1 MAEAGMPL
9 SLVPD
14 GDRLWGVEH
23 AIPGRIRIRAEGLH
37 GHRERCGQFREFMLA
52 QSGVTAVDV
61 TPRIGTATIRY
72 AQRKLSRRDVDAL
85 LQEALAQPLSAARR
99 RPGTPAAGVD
109 DSRITAMLLGLALT
123 PVLPPPVRYLV
134 TLAAISPTMWQA
146 AVSLRRGGGASRAL
160 DAFAML
166 ASTLAGRYGVAQVNN
181 LMHTLGHKLE
191 REAVL
196 ETEAELRRQGAP
208 PLARCTVQRDGET
221 CDCELTDLLAGD
233 RMRLSAGDTVPLE
246 SLVLGGK
253 ASVAGGFEGGE
264 RAVHRGARVAAGA
277 RLAEGTLELV
287 CLQRWSEGVY
297 ARLAGFIE
305 IALRN
310 RVRQDYYAAQLADR
324 LVPFTVMI
332 SAAVYGFT
340 RDLARTSSA
349 LQADFGASYELVTP
363 ISVESTIAA
372 GAARGILF
380 RGGEAIERVAQL
392 DTVVFDRSGTLTRGE
407 WSLVEVAPTSRKFSA
422 KRCRELLSRLV
433 LHCCRPAAL
442 AAAGEKPPPLATL
455 THAEV
460 QQIENHGIYLRC
472 DSLSIVLT
480 EAEAAV
486 QRFGVAPAPETAAL
500 PGDVVFSLLVEGDL
514 VATVRCSDAP
524 TPGAGDL
531 VTALRQHGI
540 RQVYLVSHE
549 SEERLPPELTDL
561 PFDAVLTGLDELD
574 KLHFIQQLADDGHR
588 VGLVSDG
595 LFRAGSDCV
604 NICLGVEP
612 DARPLDADV
621 WLLQPELQRLVDALA
636 LATGSAAR
644 LRQSHRGSQVSKGAM
659 LLASS
664 FEMIPPT
671 VAAAAGNAAT
681 LALMRYARNTRYGGK
696 L

>member
-1 MAEAGMPL
+1 MADAGAPL

-14 GDRLWGVEH
+14 GERLWRVAH

-37 GHRERCGQFREFMLA
+37 GHGERCGKFREFMLA
-52 QSGVTAVDV
+52 QSGITDVAV
-61 TPRIGTATIRY
+61 TPQIGTATIRY
-72 AQRKLSRRDVDAL
+72 ARRKLSRPDLDAL
-85 LQEALAQPLSAARR
+85 LQEALAQPLSATRG
-99 RPGTPAAGVD
+99 RPDSPVACVD
-109 DSRITAMLLGLALT
+109 DSKIAAMLLGLALT
-123 PVLPPPVRYLV
+123 PLLPPPGRYMV
-134 TLAAISPTMWQA
+134 TLAVISPTMWQA
-146 AVSLRRGGGASRAL
+146 AVSLRGGGGSSRAL
-160 DAFAML
+160 EAFAML

-196 ETEAELRRQGAP
+196 ETEVELRRQGAA
-208 PLARCTVQRDGET
+208 PLSRCTVERDGKTRE
-221 CDCELTDLLAGD
+221 CDVTDLLAGD
-233 RMRLSAGDTVPLE
+233 RMRLCAGDTVPLE
-246 SLVLGGK
+246 SLVLDGEAGI
-253 ASVAGGFEGGE
+253 AGGFECGE
-264 RAVHRGARVAAGA
+264 HTVHRGDRVAAGA
-277 RLAEGTLELV
+277 RLAEGMLELV

-324 LVPFTVMI
+324 LVPFTVII

-392 DTVVFDRSGTLTRGE
+392 DALVFDRSGTLTRGE
-407 WSLVEVAPTSRKFSA
+407 WSLVQVAPTGRKFSA

-433 LHCCRPAAL
+433 LNCCRPVAL

-455 THAEV
+455 THTEV
-460 QQIENHGIYLRC
+460 QQIENHGIYLRS
-472 DSLSIVLT
+472 DGLSIFMT
-480 EAEAAV
+480 EAEAAA
-486 QRFGVAPAPETAAL
+486 QRFGVSPAPEAATL
-500 PGDVVFSLLVEGDL
+500 PGEVVFSLLVDGDL
-514 VATVRCSDAP
+514 VATVRFSDAL
-524 TPGAGDL
+524 TPGTGDL
-531 VTALRQHGI
+531 LKALRQHGI
-540 RQVYLVSHE
+540 RQVHLVSHE
-549 SEERLPPELTDL
+549 SEERLHPELKGL
-561 PFDAVLTGLDELD
+561 PFDAVHTGLDELD
-574 KLHFIQQLADDGHR
+574 KLHFIQQLADEGHR

-621 WLLQPELQRLVDALA
+621 WLLQPEPQRLVDALA
-636 LATGSAAR
+636 LAVGSAAR
-644 LRQSHRGSQVSKGAM
+644 LRQGHRGSQVSKGAM

-664 FEMIPPT
+664 FEIIPPT

-681 LALMRYARNTRYGGK
+681 LALMRYVRNMRYGGK